1 MDRFQKMQLVCF
13 AFMVAAVLYI
23 GVAWTLIDS
32 GPPGSGVVFSTSSL
46 WPSLLGA
53 GLIAIVGLGAPA
65 LGQVVARVAEGD
77 DLDRLMRQK
86 IVDFACYEG
95 LAVVGLALAYLTQTF
110 AWAVALGVVA
120 VAGMAF
126 QWPRAA

>member
-1 MDRFQKMQLVCF
+1 MPEIIWDATR
-13 AFMVAAVLYI
+13 VAAVLYI
-23 GVAWTLIDS
+23 GVAWTLVDS
-32 GPPGSGVVFSTSSL
+32 GRPDSGVVFKTSSL

-65 LGQVVARVAEGD
+65 LGRVVARVAEGD

-86 IVDFACYEG
+86 IVVFACYEG
-95 LAVVGLALAYLTQTF
+95 LAVGGLALAYVTQSLS
-110 AWAVALGVVA
+110 WAVALGVVA
-120 VAGMAF
+120 VAAMAF